1 MILILCPKCGLFLG
15 VRLHDDHGTAA
26 WCRSCG
32 KPLDSRYL
40 IRAGLPSDLIA
51 RSMEWGKRSTE
62 IITGVGAGL
71 DDAEFVKVWKEL
83 RDETRTLLESWRRF
97 VETDADVVSEV
108 FHRKPAQAW
117 TDETIVEWRGHQRR
131 VRDLTWFGYLI
142 GRRSGALSGVVPYPT
157 GVGSD
162 EDREAFRCGF
172 NTAVE
177 LNSYPKSADGLG
189 RELADLE
196 SNFGRACST

>member
-108 FHRKPAQAW
+108 FHRKPAEAW
-117 TDETIVEWRGHQRR
+117 TDETIVEWRRHQRR
-131 VRDLTWFGYLI
+131 VRDLTWFGYSDREPV
-142 GRRSGALSGVVPYPT
+142 GRVVRSRALSH
-157 GVGSD
+157 
-162 EDREAFRCGF
+162 RRR
-172 NTAVE
+172 
-177 LNSYPKSADGLG
+177 LG
-189 RELADLE
+189 RGSGSLSMRLQYRR
-196 SNFGRACST
+196 RA